1 MEGLARL
8 PSIARVGNSL
18 VDIWPIHQGPLW
30 NIAHLLSL
38 AIPGFLLIFSLDGK
52 CLLSLAKL
60 RSQLIIEVPSNIL
73 KGWVP
78 FTC

>member
-8 PSIARVGNSL
+8 PSIVHVGNSH
-18 VDIWPIHQGPLW
+18 VDSWPIHQVPLW

-38 AIPGFLLIFSLDGK
+38 AIPGFPLIFSPNGK

-60 RSQLIIEVPSNIL
+60 RSQLIIKVPSNVL
-73 KGWVP
+73 KGLVP